1 MNPEIRGAHPLERA
15 DGGLDSPNLRVV
27 DVHIG
32 AARGQPLVGVMSV
45 VGGVNLRNVAWLK
58 KIMMLHI

>member
-27 DVHIG
+27 DVHVG
-32 AARGQPLVGVMSV
+32 AARGQPLVGVLSV
-45 VGGVNLRNVAWLK
+45 VRGINLRNVAWLK